1 MIIFFRGGCCKCY
14 NDDETIEMR
23 LLNEKWKEKSEFL
36 YCSFVYL

>member
-23 LLNEKWKEKSEFL
+23 LNEKWKEKSEFL